1 MLLNIVK
8 WPNPSAAQHCE
19 VTESICCST
28 LLSGQIHLLL
38 NIVKWPNPSAVQPS
52 EVAKSI

>member
-38 NIVKWPNPSAVQPS
+38 KIVKWPNPSAVQPS